1 MRAQFQ
7 NDEANRLKKQV
18 SSLMSYQ
25 LCHSSDHTADMCT
38 NMNQVRVAER
48 CVNEDVFYTKD
59 VYRNPSGS
67 TQPRNIGY
75 TPWENYNRGQCGV
88 ASNQNQL
95 HQSSQ
100 PYRHPGYQVPEQQ
113 LQQDGD
119 LKNMTR
125 DLGL

>member
-1 MRAQFQ
+1 MI
-7 NDEANRLKKQV
+7 
-18 SSLMSYQ
+18 SSLKSCQ

-38 NMNQVRVAER
+38 NVNQVRVAER

-59 VYRNPSGS
+59 VYRNPSSSG
-67 TQPRNIGY
+67 QQRNAGY
-75 TPWENYNRGQCGV
+75 TPYESYNGGQRG
-88 ASNQNQL
+88 ATPNKNQL

-100 PYRHPGYQVPEQQ
+100 SYRHPGYQVPEQQ

-119 LKNMTR
+119 LRNMMR